1 MTLSRQELVDAYWPM
16 YSEVILMALLDRIDH
31 TIKIPEGVSATLVD
45 GMATV
50 SGPNGSISR
59 EFISGRVSL
68 FREGDALIVRV
79 DIPRRKEK
87 ALAGAWAAHLRN
99 MVVGVTDGFTYHLK
113 ALYSHFPMTL
123 AVKGNIF
130 VVNNYFGEKVPRNA
144 ALPWA
149 SEVKVEVKNKIEI
162 TVSGP
167 DKEKVG
173 QTAAN
178 IERCTTVKKRDRRVF
193 QDGIYLVKKE

>member
-1 MTLSRQELVDAYWPM
+1 MTLRRQELVVAYWPM

-31 TIKIPEGVSATLVD
+31 TIQLPEGVSATLND
-45 GMATV
+45 GIATL
-50 SGPNGSISR
+50 SGPNGSVSR
-59 EFISGRVSL
+59 EFVSGRVSIL
-68 FREGDALIVRV
+68 SEGEVLIVRV

-99 MVVGVTDGFTYHLK
+99 MIVGVTDGFTYHLK

-123 AVKGNIF
+123 AVKGNVF

-162 TVSGP
+162 TVSGA